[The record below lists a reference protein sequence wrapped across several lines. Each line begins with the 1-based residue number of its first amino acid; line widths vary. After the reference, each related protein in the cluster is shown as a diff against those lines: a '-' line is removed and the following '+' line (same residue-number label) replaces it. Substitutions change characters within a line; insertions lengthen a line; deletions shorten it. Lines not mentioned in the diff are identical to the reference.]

1 MSTDGQRTKWRRN
14 VAEKYNRL
22 STAHQRYRQTDKR
35 TDGRTMTHS
44 ERERRSLKMIA
55 RDWWR
60 TIFKLKFEPLNF
72 NFVIKPTNLAVLH

>member
-44 ERERRSLKMIA
+44 ERGSQG
-55 RDWWR
+55 
-60 TIFKLKFEPLNF
+60 TGG
-72 NFVIKPTNLAVLH
+72 VLFSN